1 MIPTF
6 VVGIATAGVGDVT
19 LNRMAVN
26 GGFPRSGAIQYYSV
40 SSNDELQA
48 ALATITT
55 QTKTCFFGIDP
66 AIDDQH
72 KIEKVTADGR
82 ALGSGDFMQVG
93 NTGVQLIDQACKDF
107 TEGTIKD
114 VVVQVNCNG

>member
-6 VVGIATAGVGDVT
+6 VVGIATAGMGDAT

-26 GGFPRSGAIQYYSV
+26 GGFPRSGATQYYSV

-48 ALATITT
+48 ALKTITS

-82 ALGSGDFMQVG
+82 ALGSGDYIQVG